1 MIPQDQFIAVS
12 RKVFGTI
19 LNIACQIVG
28 IGHGAG
34 AGVLDQALHAS
45 AHDLIDLIDSAADDI
60 IAPALAA
67 SRIDK
72 EIYLASEI
80 SRDHFLQIRSSHA
93 ASGLQ
98 IRAAEVDHDRDG
110 IFSVALDP
118 GKLLSRSG
126 SDRRIEPCLGRVL
139 SAPS

>member
-12 RKVFGTI
+12 RKFLRAI

-28 IGHGAG
+28 IGHGAC
-34 AGVLDQALHAS
+34 AGVFNQALHAA

-80 SRDHFLQIRSSHA
+80 SRDHFLQVRSSHA

-98 IRAAEVDHDRDG
+98 ISAAEVNHDRDG
-110 IFSVALDP
+110 IFAVALDLR
-118 GKLLSRSG
+118 KLLSRSG
-126 SDRRIEPCLGRVL
+126 SDSCIEPCLGRVL

>member
-12 RKVFGTI
+12 RKFLRAI

-28 IGHGAG
+28 IGHGAC
-34 AGVLDQALHAS
+34 AGVFNQALHAA

-80 SRDHFLQIRSSHA
+80 SRDHFLQVRSSHSA
-93 ASGLQ
+93 PGLK
-98 IRAAEVDHDRDG
+98 IRAAEVNHDRDG
-110 IFSVALDP
+110 IFSVAFDLR
-118 GKLLSRSG
+118 KLLSRSG
-126 SDRRIEPCLGRVL
+126 SDR
-139 SAPS
+139 